1 MLIKGGSTM
10 DEIIYNNEFDREEPA
25 TQMVIDELRYA
36 GFWMRLWAYLVDIIV
51 LFSISGIFT
60 SLLSL
65 SGAYSNYSLLGLI
78 TAKAIVTGIIY
89 YSYFLLMTKLT
100 NQTVGKMIFNLK
112 VVSETNEKLTWLDLF
127 FREII
132 GRFIYNS
139 IFIMKVL
146 YLVVAFTPKK
156 QGIHDMIGKTKVIH
170 ND

>member
-1 MLIKGGSTM
+1 VLLILLFLYCLLLLLFLILLHVYSFPTRRSS
-10 DEIIYNNEFDREEPA
+10 D
-25 TQMVIDELRYA
+25 L
-36 GFWMRLWAYLVDIIV
+36 AYLVDIIV

-100 NQTVGKMIFNLK
+100 NQTLGKMIFNLK

>member
-1 MLIKGGSTM
+1 M

>member
-1 MLIKGGSTM
+1 M

-25 TQMVIDELRYA
+25 TQMVIDEPRYA

-127 FREII
+127 FREVI

-156 QGIHDMIGKTKVIH
+156 QGIHDMIGKSKVIH

>member
-1 MLIKGGSTM
+1 M
-10 DEIIYNNEFDREEPA
+10 DEIIYNNEFDREEP
-25 TQMVIDELRYA
+25 TTHMVVDEPRYA

-65 SGAYSNYSLLGLI
+65 SEAYSSYSLMGLI
-78 TAKAIVTGIIY
+78 TAKAIITGTIY

-112 VVSETNEKLTWLDLF
+112 VVSEANEKLTWLDLF
-127 FREII
+127 FREVI